1 MSLFSSILS
10 GKVALITGGGGT
22 IGEAIASKLVGHGAS
37 VILVGRTLER
47 LQQAKQNVL
56 SQVEAQ
62 LQPLQVQVQVQV
74 PHQSGD
80 QHEHE
85 KVSIVSCDV
94 TQEESVVQMFLALD
108 QQYKSNGGIDLLVNN
123 AGVAIFG
130 ETENLSREDFSWV
143 LNVNVVGPF
152 LCSREALKRMKQKQG
167 GRIINIGSISAM
179 SPRPHSAP
187 YTTSKFALA
196 GLTQSL
202 ALDARP
208 YNVAVG
214 IIHPGNVLSA
224 LIRPEDA
231 ALREQTE
238 GFLHPDDVANC
249 VLTMASL
256 PYSANVLEMT
266 VLPTRQPLV
275 GRG

>member
-1 MSLFSSILS
+1 MSFFSSFLS

-47 LQQAKQNVL
+47 LQQARQNVL
-56 SQVEAQ
+56 SQVAT
-62 LQPLQVQVQVQV
+62 
-74 PHQSGD
+74 QSQSQQRQQGD
-80 QHEHE
+80 RHE

-94 TQEESVVQMFLALD
+94 TQEESVTQMFLELD

-130 ETENLSREDFSWV
+130 ETEHLSREDFSWV

-152 LCSREALKRMKQKQG
+152 LCSREALKRMKLKQG

-224 LIRPEDA
+224 LISPEDA

-238 GFLHPDDVANC
+238 GFLQPDDVANC

>member
-1 MSLFSSILS
+1 MSSFSSFLC

-47 LQQAKQNVL
+47 LQQAKDNVL
-56 SQVEAQ
+56 SKVGIGAQ
-62 LQPLQVQVQVQV
+62 AT
-74 PHQSGD
+74 GD
-80 QHEHE
+80 KE
-85 KVSIVSCDV
+85 KVSIMSCDV
-94 TQEESVVQMFLALD
+94 TQEDSVTQMFLDLD
-108 QQYKSNGGIDLLVNN
+108 QQCGGIDLLVNN
-123 AGVAIFG
+123 AGVAVGG

-143 LNVNVVGPF
+143 LNVNVIGPF
-152 LCSREALKRMKQKQG
+152 LCSREALKRMKKKQR

-187 YTTSKFALA
+187 YTTSKFALQ

-224 LIRPEDA
+224 LIRPEEA
-231 ALREQTE
+231 ARREEEE
-238 GFLHPDDVANC
+238 GFLQPDDVANC

-266 VLPTRQPLV
+266 VMPTRQPLV